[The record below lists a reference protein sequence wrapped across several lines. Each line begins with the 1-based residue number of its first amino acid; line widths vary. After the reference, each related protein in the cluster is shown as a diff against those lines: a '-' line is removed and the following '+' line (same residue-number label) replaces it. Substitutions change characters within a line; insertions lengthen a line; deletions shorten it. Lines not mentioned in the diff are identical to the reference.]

1 VNRLFIT
8 DTTASFQHISAREL
22 NRQAPV
28 GLTEAE
34 RRIGVIYRQGPVHPA
49 VLVKSYAPI
58 VVQPIRHRSRSTKS
72 REALAQRTPAQ
83 QVNDAGDDGAEAHR
97 ARVKTNLAIRLSLH
111 GIRCALCNKPAGNG
125 TVVLFGGVPTFPIC
139 AACSLPDNA
148 PCSHCRH
155 TLIEH
160 VGVPD
165 VCPEFAAMADCDA
178 RDCSCAR
185 FVRGLR
191 R

>member
-1 VNRLFIT
+1 MHTIPENRVMPLP
-8 DTTASFQHISAREL
+8 ARE
-22 NRQAPV
+22 NRQA
-28 GLTEAE
+28 
-34 RRIGVIYRQGPVHPA
+34 R
-49 VLVKSYAPI
+49 
-58 VVQPIRHRSRSTKS
+58 
-72 REALAQRTPAQ
+72 
-83 QVNDAGDDGAEAHR
+83 R
-97 ARVKTNLAIRLSLH
+97 ARKREDARRTDSPTA
-111 GIRCALCNKPAGNG
+111 GIRCTLCDAPADSGA
-125 TVVLFGGVPTFPIC
+125 VVHFADVPTFPIC

-178 RDCSCAR
+178 PDCSCAR